1 MEPFGLFH
9 FLQTLLSQNGAT
21 APTEPKNEP
30 FPESAP
36 QKKAEE
42 TTPLEE
48 TITPSQEAALDFLYR
63 HELYAKRRKKK

>member
-9 FLQTLLSQNGAT
+9 FLQTLLSQNGNSE
-21 APTEPKNEP
+21 PTEQKNEP
-30 FPESAP
+30 FPEPAP

-42 TTPLEE
+42 TTPSKE

-63 HELYAKRRKKK
+63 HELHAKRRKKK